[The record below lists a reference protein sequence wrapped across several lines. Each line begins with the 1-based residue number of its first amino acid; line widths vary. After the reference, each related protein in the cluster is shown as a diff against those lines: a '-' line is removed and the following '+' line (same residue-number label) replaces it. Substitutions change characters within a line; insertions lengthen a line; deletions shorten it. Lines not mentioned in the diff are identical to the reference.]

1 MLNLT
6 TNLFETW
13 CHRGDVHNVDYL
25 ADRTHQLF
33 TAYVSQEL
41 PKLLRGYH
49 KCSTEEA
56 VQLAAL
62 IYRVKYGDDSSNL
75 HNIS

>member
-1 MLNLT
+1 M
-6 TNLFETW
+6 
-13 CHRGDVHNVDYL
+13 HNVDYL
-25 ADRTHQLF
+25 AERTHQLF
-33 TAYVSQEL
+33 MAYVSQEL